1 MLQRFAPLHHLI
13 FSFKLLLM
21 KQTMI
26 CLLLAAGMLAC
37 NAEKKEEPA
46 AATIQEAG
54 LETESLPISS
64 ELDTTGVETSRKVE
78 EIDSLLEGI

>member
-1 MLQRFAPLHHLI
+1 
-13 FSFKLLLM
+13 M

-46 AATIQEAG
+46 ASSTQEAG
-54 LETESLPISS
+54 LQTEGQQTSS
-64 ELDTTGVETSRKVE
+64 EADTIGIETSRKVQ

>member
-1 MLQRFAPLHHLI
+1 
-13 FSFKLLLM
+13 M
-21 KQTMI
+21 KKTMI

-54 LETESLPISS
+54 LETESQQISS
-64 ELDTTGVETSRKVE
+64 ELDTTGTATSRTVQ